1 MIIRLVKLSFFK
13 ENINSFLSIFEA
25 NKHKIRSFEGCEFL
39 ELYHDKNQTNIFFTY
54 SFWSS
59 ETALNEY
66 RNSELF
72 KAIWIKTKVL
82 FSAKPEAWS
91 LDKLESLN

>member
-25 NKHKIRSFEGCEFL
+25 
-39 ELYHDKNQTNIFFTY
+39 NIFFTY